1 MLANAQSYCVSFA
14 SMYTAKDQTADRGLR
29 SLGEQVVMNAT
40 RHVPEGRNV
49 NTDNFFMSLSLAK
62 ELRKRNLT
70 LLVTVRSHRR
80 EILLA
85 VLSHHNR

>member
-1 MLANAQSYCVSFA
+1 MVLADAKPYYVSYA
-14 SMYTAKDQTADRGLR
+14 SMYTGKDQTADHGSR

-49 NTDNFFMSLSLAK
+49 TTDNFFTCLSLAR

-70 LLVTVRSHRR
+70 LLVQ
-80 EILLA
+80 
-85 VLSHHNR
+85 